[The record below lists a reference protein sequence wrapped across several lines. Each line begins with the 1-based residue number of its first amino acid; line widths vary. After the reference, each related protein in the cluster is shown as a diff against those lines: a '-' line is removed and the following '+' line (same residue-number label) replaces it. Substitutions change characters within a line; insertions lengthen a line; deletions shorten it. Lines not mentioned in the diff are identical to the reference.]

1 MYERFLWYDIDTDF
15 AFFAFKKEFDHFCAH
30 LNAKKPNVTSRS
42 QLFEKK
48 YLRMKFEFQLILH
61 GNV

>member
-48 YLRMKFEFQLILH
+48 VSSYEIWIPVDFTR
-61 GNV
+61 